1 MIVEKKDSTFE
12 LKIAY
17 SEYKNGVFYGT
28 VEAKNLDCDPD
39 VKQVNFS
46 YSEDSKVFLIPF
58 IDSDYNRKWLEGKYD
73 HYVRAND
80 FLTKF
85 SKEIEKFITDSYE
98 ARIRNDEFTIKA
110 LAGGDQMDI
119 SFKVDTYGYG
129 DVYKDGK
136 SIISI
141 ALPDE
146 MIFAYDTKDSVYK
159 EAEGLRDA
167 IKKAIQ
173 KGQDETSFCGTDF
186 SLSECE
192 KLTDTEWHLITESI
206 ADYYI
211 EEHGIGKPVFN
222 VPTIL
227 QKKAQK
233 TLTEVKKSVAT
244 VKTANVTVHPEAP
257 NHKRDTG
264 RL

>member
-1 MIVEKKDSTFE
+1 MIVEKNNSRFDLS
-12 LKIAY
+12 IAHA
-17 SEYKNGVFYGT
+17 EYKYGVFYGT

-58 IDSDYNRKWLEGKYD
+58 MDSDYNRKWLEGKYD

-98 ARIRNDEFTIKA
+98 ARIRNDKSLT
-110 LAGGDQMDI
+110 GGSQMDI
-119 SFKVDTYGYG
+119 DFKVDTYGYG

-136 SIISI
+136 GIINI

-146 MIFAYDTKDSVYK
+146 MIFDYDTKDSVYK

-173 KGQDETSFCGTDF
+173 KGQDETSYCGTDF
-186 SLSECE
+186 SLPECE
-192 KLTDTEWHLITESI
+192 KLTDAEWNRITESI

-211 EEHGIGKPVFN
+211 EEHGIGKTAFS

-227 QKKAQK
+227 QLKERK
-233 TLTEVKKSVAT
+233 TLAEVKKSVASINAT
-244 VKTANVTVHPEAP
+244 RNQNESE
-257 NHKRDTG
+257 NHRPGTG
-264 RL
+264 R